1 MIPCVEQ
8 NCYFITHTK
17 KSKKYT
23 ATIFEAKVNYTKAD
37 VWTRNHER
45 FLFFLKK
52 LNFNFNFEN

>member
-1 MIPCVEQ
+1 MDCVEQ

-37 VWTRNHER
+37 V
-45 FLFFLKK
+45 
-52 LNFNFNFEN
+52 